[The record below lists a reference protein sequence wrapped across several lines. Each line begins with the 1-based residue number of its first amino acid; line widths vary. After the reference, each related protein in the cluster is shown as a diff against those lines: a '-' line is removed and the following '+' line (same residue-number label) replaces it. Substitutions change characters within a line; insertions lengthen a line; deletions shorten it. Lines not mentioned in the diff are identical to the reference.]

1 MMQNNLCDLSL
12 GRRVDFRCH
21 GSIAPAA
28 VDDGCKVQFSV
39 TVDVGSI
46 DVTRGLTILGQGEHL
61 RC

>member
-1 MMQNNLCDLSL
+1 MQNNICDLSL
-12 GRRVDFRCH
+12 GRRIDSRCH
-21 GSIAPAA
+21 RSIAPAA

-46 DVTRGLTILGQGEHL
+46 DVTRGLTMLRQGEHL